1 MLARLRQRFAF
12 LTRTGGI
19 ELGRGIRTFFGMV
32 VPYGL
37 GLGLGNPQLGLGIGL
52 ASQLIL
58 LADVGG
64 LYSVRLKT
72 ILGAWIGA
80 AIAMTGGTLVGDG
93 WLVGLAITGLVL
105 FLSGYLAV
113 YGEQG
118 AMVGI
123 VTSFAFLLG
132 TQNVSADSFELTSL
146 AIGGLWSLGLAIFIW
161 PFRPN
166 QPLRQMVASNYTIL
180 GNYLRAMAASG
191 FNPDD
196 PKAQPLIVKLRQ
208 NLLKS
213 RQVLVESQ
221 RGLWGQSKLRELLLV
236 LIEHTERLN
245 KTLMLLNEI
254 ISFHNLPQLQTVEI
268 LMQDTLNALGSI
280 CLDLAQM
287 VIGKRRIP
295 NMNRLQILIQA
306 LQQQQGLQ
314 RQALTEDFSD
324 YNSLTTVTQLVGHL
338 QNLTEQLQQTIQTA
352 ELLQNP
358 QLFSDGDGR
367 NDEWQTTKAKLIHW
381 WEPLGSNF
389 RVNSPLFR
397 HGLRLGVGGM
407 VGVLIAQLTEIPYGF
422 WIVLTL
428 IFVLK
433 PDFSLT
439 FQRLSNRLLGTF
451 LGVLVMSIALKLI
464 QDPEALSL
472 LGILAMA
479 MGMSLLRFH
488 YSFAVFFITAF
499 ALIIKAIDPSVSTE
513 YALIS
518 RLVCTL
524 IGSAIA
530 LVLAFSFLRQSEGLR
545 FTQAGVRMINNLEQY
560 FQQLIPALLETEPIN
575 KKEAERVRNE
585 TRLAATAMQIAL
597 DRLINDPSTPLEKEE
612 PALTMT
618 NYLARL
624 SRGFR
629 VLISH
634 LENSSGSNPPPQIRL
649 FTEQVQQSLENL
661 RFALEHQSLP
671 AALPPMATTIRKIR
685 DYHQSYQAQRI
696 TEINQKQ
703 ENTPTRRYLNDFNLV
718 VEECQQIYQRLETIH
733 SAIARFTTEEEGK
746 RITTLDPNGLPEKT

>member
-1 MLARLRQRFAF
+1 MLAKLRQRLAF
-12 LTRTGGI
+12 LTRTNGTI
-19 ELGRGIRTFFGMV
+19 DWGRGIRTFCGMA
-32 VPYGL
+32 VPYL
-37 GLGLGNPQLGLGIGL
+37 GGMALGNPQLGLGVGL
-52 ASQLIL
+52 ASQLML
-58 LADVGG
+58 LADMGG

-72 ILGAWIGA
+72 ILGAWVGA
-80 AIAMTGGTLVGDG
+80 AIAMAVGTMVPDG
-93 WLVGLAITGLVL
+93 WGLGLAITGFVL
-105 FLSGYLAV
+105 FASGYLAV

-123 VTSFAFLLG
+123 VTTFAFLLG
-132 TQNVSADSFELTSL
+132 AQNVSTDSFEFTSL
-146 AIGGLWSLGLAIFIW
+146 AIGGMWSLILAIFIW

-166 QPLRQMVASNYTIL
+166 QPLRQMVANNYSIL
-180 GNYLRAMAASG
+180 GNYLQAMAAANFS
-191 FNPDD
+191 PDD
-196 PKAQPLIVKLRQ
+196 PQAQQLVVKLRQ

-213 RQVLVESQ
+213 RQTLVASQ

-245 KTLMLLNEI
+245 KCLMLLNEI
-254 ISFHNLPQLQTVEI
+254 VNFHNLPQLQTVEI
-268 LMQDTLNALGSI
+268 LMEDAFNALGEV
-280 CLDLAQM
+280 CLDLGQM
-287 VIGKRRIP
+287 VLGKRRIP
-295 NMNRLQILIQA
+295 NTNRLQLLVQA
-306 LQQQQGLQ
+306 LQQQKKLQ
-314 RQALTEDFSD
+314 RQALTEDFND
-324 YNSLTTVTQLVGHL
+324 YNSLTTVTQLVNHL
-338 QNLTEQLQQTIQTA
+338 ENLIKQLEQTIQTA

-358 QLFSDGDGR
+358 QLFSDNNS
-367 NDEWQTTKAKLIHW
+367 NDQGKLNKVSIIPW
-381 WEPLGSNF
+381 WDPLGSNF
-389 RVNSPLFR
+389 HLNSPLLR
-397 HGLRLGVGGM
+397 HGLRMALGGM
-407 VGVLIAQLTEIPYGF
+407 VGATIAHLTQIPYGF
-422 WIVLTL
+422 WIVITL

-464 QDPEALSL
+464 QDPQLLSW
-472 LGILAMA
+472 LGILAIA
-479 MGMSLLRFH
+479 MGMALLRFH
-488 YSFAVFFITAF
+488 YSVAVFFITAF
-499 ALIIKAIDPSVSTE
+499 ALILKAIDPSVPTE
-513 YALIS
+513 YALLS

-530 LVLAFSFLRQSEGLR
+530 LGLAFSFLRQSENLR
-545 FTQAGVRMINNLEQY
+545 FTQASVKMVTNLEQY
-560 FQQLIPALLETEPIN
+560 FQQLIPALLGKESIN

-597 DRLINDPSTPLEKEE
+597 DRLLSDPSTPLEKQE

-634 LENSSGSNPPPQIRL
+634 LENSSGSNPPPPIKL

-661 RFALEHQSLP
+661 RFSLEHQSSP
-671 AALPPMATTIRKIR
+671 AALPPMATTIKQIR
-685 DYHQSYQAQRI
+685 EYHQSYQAQRI

-703 ENTPTRRYLNDFNLV
+703 DFTPTRRYLDDFNLV

-733 SAIARFTTEEEGK
+733 SAIARFTNSPQLT
-746 RITTLDPNGLPEKT
+746 NGIKLKSQPS